1 MHLCVLWGQKG
12 NTQTF
17 FLCLYVPVSHP
28 CSQNIFIINK
38 KNGQFG
44 WQLGFDDLQSQP
56 VDRILFSV
64 ILNWGIK
71 CIRISLLSEKV
82 PFDVKLF

>member
-1 MHLCVLWGQKG
+1 MGSEGQHA
-12 NTQTF
+12 NIF
-17 FLCLYVPVSHP
+17 FLCLYVPVSHA

-44 WQLGFDDLQSQP
+44 RQLGFDDLQSQP

-82 PFDVKLF
+82 PLM

>member
-1 MHLCVLWGQKG
+1 MCVCAVGSEGQRAHI
-12 NTQTF
+12 F

-44 WQLGFDDLQSQP
+44 RQLGFDDLQSEP

-82 PFDVKLF
+82 PLM